1 LPPDIS
7 LSAWSHEIQKLVQAG
22 VEERVIRSYITNCAG
37 IFNLTADQIIY
48 LKNAGVSPGVLN
60 VMIQHDQRLF
70 SSTGLMLSPAAAPPG
85 LIATFA
91 TPGGLPIVAK
101 DESPAQEQVFPDDS
115 YYAPEQPE
123 GIGPVRAPYA
133 VKLNDPII
141 MLTVPT
147 LTVPYW

>member
-1 LPPDIS
+1 MR
-7 LSAWSHEIQKLVQAG
+7 AG
-22 VEERVIRSYITNCAG
+22 VEEHVIRSYITNCAG

-48 LKNAGVSPGVLN
+48 LKNAGVSARVLD

-70 SSTGLMLSPAAAPPG
+70 SSAGLMPSPTAPPAS

-91 TPGGLPIVAK
+91 IPGGSPVVAN
-101 DESPAQEQVFPDDS
+101 DESRGQELVFPDDS

-123 GIGPVRAPYA
+123 DIGPVRAPYA